1 MHRVAG
7 SSFVGARKS
16 VNQDAYCAL
25 CARTPF
31 GDAAL
36 VAVCDGVG
44 GLSSGELA
52 SSVAVRELSRWF
64 EQDFAGI
71 VAGPGAGRPGIA
83 ACPVPRAD
91 AWVAVAQ
98 ASLESL
104 VGDLNSRMR
113 RYGSELN
120 VRLGTTLTALVV
132 HRGRFLVAHVGDC
145 RAYRLGEEGAAQL
158 TRDQTLIQAEV
169 DAGRIGAREALTHPK
184 GSAILQAVGACDAVT
199 PAFTQGTC
207 RAGELFLVCSD
218 GLYRRQGERGIEE
231 ALARAGDAEDE
242 LLDALGDLTA
252 AALDAGEGDNIT
264 GVLLRVEGPLPD
276 ALPAGVCSASSAAPQ
291 AGQAPALLADDEPTL
306 ALGGG
311 E

>member
-25 CARTPF
+25 SARTPF

-52 SSVAVRELSRWF
+52 SSVAVREISRWF

-71 VAGPGAGRPGIA
+71 SADAGAGP
-83 ACPVPRAD
+83 ACPAPRGD
-91 AWVAVAQ
+91 AWVSGALT
-98 ASLESL
+98 SLEGL

-113 RYGSELN
+113 RYGAELN

-132 HRGRFLVAHVGDC
+132 HRGRYLVAHVGDC
-145 RAYRLGEEGAAQL
+145 RAYRLGVEGAAQL

-169 DAGRIGAREALTHPK
+169 DAGRISAREALTHPK
-184 GSAILQAVGACDAVT
+184 GSVILQAVGACDVVA
-199 PAFTQGTC
+199 PAFTQGAC
-207 RAGELFLVCSD
+207 RAGDLFLVCSD

-231 ALARAGDAEDE
+231 ALARAGDAEDG
-242 LLDALGDLTA
+242 LLSTLGDLTA
-252 AALDAGEGDNIT
+252 AALDAGERDNIT
-264 GVLLRVEGPLPD
+264 GVLLRVEEPPLD
-276 ALPAGVCSASSAAPQ
+276 VLSAGGRAASAAAPQ
-291 AGQAPALLADDEPTL
+291 PGPSPALIADDEPTL
-306 ALGGG
+306 AMGGG